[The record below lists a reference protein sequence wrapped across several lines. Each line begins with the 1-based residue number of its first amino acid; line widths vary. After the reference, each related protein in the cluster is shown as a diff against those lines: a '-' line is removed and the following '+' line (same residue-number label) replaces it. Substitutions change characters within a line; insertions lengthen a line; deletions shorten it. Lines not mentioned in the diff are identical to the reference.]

1 VKSPSFP
8 KRDPGEASFW
18 DLRYEAGFAPW
29 DAGRVPERMR
39 RFIASHAPAPSRA
52 LVPGCGAAYEVR
64 ALAESGWDVVGID
77 FSAEALDAARTV
89 LGPFRDRAIQADF
102 FGAIAGAPFDLVY
115 ERAFLCALPR
125 RLWPAWGA
133 RMAELVVPGGLLAGF
148 FFFDPALLSETA
160 KAERGPPFALADARE
175 LEALLAGF
183 ERVEDEAVAD
193 SIAVFAGHER
203 WQAWRRLA
211 T

>member
-1 VKSPSFP
+1 MKSPSFP

-39 RFIASHAPAPSRA
+39 RFIASRAPAPSRA

-89 LGPFRDRAIQADF
+89 LGPFKDRAIQADF

-133 RMAELVVPGGLLAGF
+133 RMAELVAPGGVLAGF
-148 FFFDPALLSETA
+148 FFFGQ
-160 KAERGPPFALADARE
+160 AERGPPFPLHDARE
-175 LEALLAGF
+175 LEGLLPHF

-203 WQAWRRLA
+203 WQAWRRRA
-211 T
+211 A